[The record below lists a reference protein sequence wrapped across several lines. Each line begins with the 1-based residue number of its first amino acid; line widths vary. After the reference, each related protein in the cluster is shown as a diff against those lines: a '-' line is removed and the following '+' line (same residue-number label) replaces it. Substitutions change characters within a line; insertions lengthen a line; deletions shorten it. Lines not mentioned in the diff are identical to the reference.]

1 MSLIPSMKRESVTT
15 KLMSTYAKLAEDD
28 DWEYIEKETKRTSS
42 NFATLIDE
50 IFEYEK
56 YEQIRKE
63 KEELERKVREAKA
76 REELERRRRKQEE
89 KERARK
95 LLEKEDLKRKQ
106 EELKKQIEIDISDLE
121 QELSKH
127 KEENLDGNIRSISA
141 PMENEEKNIN
151 HLEVDID
158 NILRRRNFSLQT
170 RPVSRLDPG
179 IMFSSPTE
187 EVSPVEPKRTENER
201 LTTEKKILETIRRS
215 KFLGSSFNIDKELK
229 LSKMEYPEV

>member
-127 KEENLDGNIRSISA
+127 KEENLMVILDLSLLLWKMKRKISIIWRLILTIFSVAATFLYKLDLCQGLIR
-141 PMENEEKNIN
+141 
-151 HLEVDID
+151 V
-158 NILRRRNFSLQT
+158 
-170 RPVSRLDPG
+170 
-179 IMFSSPTE
+179 
-187 EVSPVEPKRTENER
+187 
-201 LTTEKKILETIRRS
+201 
-215 KFLGSSFNIDKELK
+215 
-229 LSKMEYPEV
+229 